1 MKTVRFL
8 AHLFLPQESNNHK
21 AKVIQPSGFLVLAFS
36 LLAYQ
41 LVMTFFPRVNP
52 QVLGYAANIPP
63 DEIIRLTNEKRA
75 ENGLLA
81 LKSSEVLSLA
91 AQAKA
96 ADMINK
102 GYWAHVAP
110 DGTQPWKFFVD
121 AGYRYKYAGENLARD
136 FSDPASTVNAW
147 MASPSHRE
155 NLLSDK
161 YREIGVAVI
170 EGNMGGVDTTIVV
183 QLFGTT
189 LAEGTLVKPVAAA
202 SLGAES
208 GPLGTPAP
216 SPLPVPT
223 TQPVVAAPNRV
234 AISPLNLTK
243 QLSGLVILI
252 LLAVLVADMI
262 IIRKK
267 RITRV
272 SGRSLAHIAFFGMV
286 FAIIIIAKA
295 GRIL

>member
-8 AHLFLPQESNNHK
+8 AKLFLPCESNNQK
-21 AKVIQPSGFLVLAFS
+21 AKVIQPSGFLVLAFF

-41 LVMTFFPRVNP
+41 LLMTFFPQVSP

-63 DEIIRLTNEKRA
+63 DEIIRITNEKRA

-81 LKSSEVLSLA
+81 LKANETLSLA

-96 ADMINK
+96 ADMISR

-136 FSDPASTVNAW
+136 FSDPASTVSAW

-161 YREIGVAVI
+161 YREIGVAVV
-170 EGNMGGVDTTIVV
+170 EGDMDGVDTTIVV

-189 LAEGTLVKPVAAA
+189 LAESSLVKPVMAAA
-202 SLGAES
+202 VGAQ
-208 GPLGTPAP
+208 GTPAP
-216 SPLPVPT
+216 TPLSSA
-223 TQPVVAAPNRV
+223 QPVVAAQNRI
-234 AISPLNLTK
+234 AISPLNLSK
-243 QLSGLVILI
+243 NLSGIVVMV

-262 IIRKK
+262 IIKK
-267 RITRV
+267 RRITRV
-272 SGRSLAHIAFFGMV
+272 SGRSLAHIAFFGMI
-286 FAIIIIAKA
+286 FAIIVIAKA